1 MLKKEFGDLRSLDF
15 IRLQAI
21 KKLSEVLSNV
31 SIIFVNK
38 VKIAVFLPMRSKFTR
53 IFLQS

>member
-21 KKLSEVLSNV
+21 KKLSEVL
-31 SIIFVNK
+31 IIVTAIYVNTRK
-38 VKIAVFLPMRSKFTR
+38 VKINSPRAVKESV
-53 IFLQS
+53 